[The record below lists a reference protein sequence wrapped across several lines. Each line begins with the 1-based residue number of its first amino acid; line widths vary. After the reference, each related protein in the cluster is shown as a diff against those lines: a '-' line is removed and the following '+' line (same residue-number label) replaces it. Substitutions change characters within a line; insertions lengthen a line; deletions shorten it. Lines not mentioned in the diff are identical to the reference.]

1 VAFRRPN
8 IIARRTFLSSAL
20 LTFSQCGQAQTT
32 SSPWPIKPVKI
43 LVGFPPGQGSD
54 IVARVY
60 AAELQ
65 KILGQTFV
73 VENKPGAGATIAVA
87 EVARAPSDG
96 YTIALTSSGPLTVA
110 PHLYP
115 NLAFDAMKDLEPIAL
130 VGLSPLVLV
139 VRADFPANTLADLL
153 KLASQRDLTCG
164 SGGNG
169 VTNHLA
175 LEMLNVKS
183 GVNLRH
189 VPYKGSV
196 PALADLIGGVIDVL
210 FDTTSTTLP
219 HLRSGRLR
227 ALAVTSHTRYSEL
240 PQIPTVAEV
249 FPGFEAVTWA
259 MFVAPRGT
267 PLELRE
273 LLAAQ
278 LVKIMRQPEIK
289 LKLQQNGVEA
299 TPETSPQLAK
309 AYALAEFEKWARII
323 KQANVKI

>member
-1 VAFRRPN
+1 M
-8 IIARRTFLSSAL
+8 IARRTFLSSTLLAL
-20 LTFSQCGQAQTT
+20 TRGAGAQSPPTAP
-32 SSPWPIKPVKI
+32 PWPTKPVKI

-54 IVARVY
+54 IVARIY

-65 KILGQTFV
+65 KLFGQAFI
-73 VENKPGAGATIAVA
+73 VENKPGAGATIAAA
-87 EVARAPSDG
+87 EVARATADG
-96 YTIALTSSGPLTVA
+96 YTLALTSSGPLTVA
-110 PHLYP
+110 PHLYS
-115 NLAFDAMKDLEPIAL
+115 NLTFDAMKDLEPIAL

-139 VRADFPANTLADLL
+139 VRSDFPANTLAELV
-153 KLASQRDLTCG
+153 KLANQRDLTCG

-175 LEMLNVKS
+175 LEMLKVKS
-183 GVNLRH
+183 GAPFRH
-189 VPYKGSV
+189 VSYKGSA

-210 FDTTSTTLP
+210 FDTSSTTLP

-227 ALAVTSHTRYSEL
+227 ALAVTSATRYSEL
-240 PQIPTVAEV
+240 PQVPTVAEV

-289 LKLQQNGVEA
+289 LKLMQNGVEA

-309 AYALAEFEKWARII
+309 AYALAEFEKWGRII

>member
-1 VAFRRPN
+1 M
-8 IIARRTFLSSAL
+8 IARRTFLSSPLLAL
-20 LTFSQCGQAQTT
+20 TQGAGAQSPPTT
-32 SSPWPIKPVKI
+32 TPWPTKPVKI

-54 IVARVY
+54 IVARIY

-65 KILGQTFV
+65 KLLGQAFI
-73 VENKPGAGATIAVA
+73 VENKPGAGATIAAA
-87 EVARAPSDG
+87 EVARAAADG
-96 YTIALTSSGPLTVA
+96 YTLALTSSGPLTVA
-110 PHLYP
+110 PHLYS
-115 NLAFDAMKDLEPIAL
+115 NLTFDAMKDLEPIAL

-139 VRADFPANTLADLL
+139 VRSDFPANTLAELV
-153 KLASQRDLTCG
+153 KLANQRDLTCG

-175 LEMLNVKS
+175 LEMLKVRS
-183 GVNLRH
+183 GAPLRH
-189 VPYKGSV
+189 VPYKGSA
-196 PALADLIGGVIDVL
+196 PALADLIGGVIEVL

-227 ALAVTSHTRYSEL
+227 ALAITSTTRYSEL
-240 PQIPTVAEV
+240 PQVPTVAEM

-267 PLELRE
+267 PLDLRE
-273 LLAAQ
+273 LLAAH
-278 LVKIMRQPEIK
+278 LVKIMRQADIK

-309 AYALAEFEKWARII
+309 AYAVAEFEKWGRII
-323 KQANVKI
+323 KQANVRI

>member
-1 VAFRRPN
+1 M
-8 IIARRTFLSSAL
+8 IARRTFLSSAL
-20 LTFSQCGQAQTT
+20 LALTQGASSQ
-32 SSPWPIKPVKI
+32 SPPMPWPNKPVKI

-54 IVARVY
+54 IVARIY

-65 KILGQTFV
+65 KWFGQAFI
-73 VENKPGAGATIAVA
+73 VENKPGAGATIAAA
-87 EVARAPSDG
+87 EVARAAADG
-96 YTIALTSSGPLTVA
+96 YTLALTSSGPLTVA
-110 PHLYP
+110 PHLYS
-115 NLAFDAMKDLEPIAL
+115 NLSFDAMRDLEPIAL
-130 VGLSPLVLV
+130 AGLSPLVLV
-139 VRADFPANTLADLL
+139 VRSDFPANTLADLV

-175 LEMLNVKS
+175 LEMLKVRS
-183 GVNLRH
+183 GANLRH
-189 VPYKGSV
+189 VPYKGSA
-196 PALADLIGGVIDVL
+196 PALADLIGGVIDIL
-210 FDTTSTTLP
+210 FDTASTTLP

-227 ALAVTSHTRYSEL
+227 ALAVTSPTRYSEL

-273 LLAAQ
+273 LLATQ
-278 LVKIMRQPEIK
+278 LVRIMRQPEIK
-289 LKLQQNGVEA
+289 LKLQQNGIEA

-309 AYALAEFEKWARII
+309 AYALAEFEKWGRII

>member
-1 VAFRRPN
+1 M
-8 IIARRTFLSSAL
+8 IARRTFLSSAL
-20 LTFSQCGQAQTT
+20 LTLTRGAGAQ
-32 SSPWPIKPVKI
+32 SSTAPWPNKPVKI

-54 IVARVY
+54 IVARIY

-65 KILGQTFV
+65 KLFGQAFI
-73 VENKPGAGATIAVA
+73 VENKPGAGATIAAA
-87 EVARAPSDG
+87 EVARASADG

-110 PHLYP
+110 PHLYA
-115 NLAFDAMKDLEPIAL
+115 NLPFDAMKDLEPIAL

-139 VRADFPANTLADLL
+139 VRSDFPANTLADLI
-153 KLASQRDLTCG
+153 KLASQKDLTCG

-175 LEMLNVKS
+175 LEMLKVRS
-183 GVNLRH
+183 GSPLRH
-189 VPYKGSV
+189 VPYKGSA

-210 FDTTSTTLP
+210 FDTSSTTLP

-227 ALAVTSHTRYSEL
+227 ALAVASATRYSEL
-240 PQIPTVAEV
+240 PQVPAVAEV

-278 LVKIMRQPEIK
+278 LVKIMRQAEIK
-289 LKLQQNGVEA
+289 LKLMQNGVEA

-309 AYALAEFEKWARII
+309 AYALAEFEKWGRII

>member
-1 VAFRRPN
+1 M
-8 IIARRTFLSSAL
+8 IARRTFLSSAL
-20 LTFSQCGQAQTT
+20 LTLTQGAGAQSSTT
-32 SSPWPIKPVKI
+32 PWPNKPVKI

-54 IVARVY
+54 IVARIY

-65 KILGQTFV
+65 KLFGQAFI
-73 VENKPGAGATIAVA
+73 VENKPGAGATIAAA
-87 EVARAPSDG
+87 EVARASADG

-110 PHLYP
+110 PHLYS
-115 NLAFDAMKDLEPIAL
+115 NLPFDAMKDLEPIAL

-139 VRADFPANTLADLL
+139 VRSDFPANTLADLI
-153 KLASQRDLTCG
+153 KLASQKDLTCG

-175 LEMLNVKS
+175 LEMLKVRS
-183 GVNLRH
+183 GSPLRH
-189 VPYKGSV
+189 VPYKGSA

-210 FDTTSTTLP
+210 FDTSSTTLP

-227 ALAVTSHTRYSEL
+227 ALAVTSATRYSEL
-240 PQIPTVAEV
+240 PQVPAVAEV

-278 LVKIMRQPEIK
+278 LVKIMRQAEIK
-289 LKLQQNGVEA
+289 LKLMQNGVEA

-309 AYALAEFEKWARII
+309 AYALAEFEKWGRII